1 MLQIDA
7 YIRRLSMNAKK
18 TKELLTEIVNLQQ
31 ETAKRQFEALKRNDQ
46 KEAEYLTGKL
56 EGLYQ
61 ILMLFKYYSYTKS
74 KQD

>member
-1 MLQIDA
+1 
-7 YIRRLSMNAKK
+7 MNAKK